1 MYYIGLISGTS
12 VDGIDAVLASFP
24 EGGGI
29 DLVAHRHRP
38 YPDDTRAQIL
48 ALTQA
53 GPNEIERMGE
63 LDMGLGEEFA
73 AASLALLTE
82 TGVSPG
88 DVRAIG
94 SHGQTIRHHHSGGER
109 YTVQIGSPAVIAERT
124 GIVTVADFRAG
135 DIAAGGQ
142 GAPLVPAFH
151 QFLFRDPARDRVV
164 VNIGGIA
171 NVTHLPRDFAAPVI
185 GFDTGPGNTLLD
197 RWIQHHLQRQFDK
210 EGAWARSGSV
220 IPELLETM
228 LKEPYFSLQ
237 PPKSTG
243 QELFNLDWLRSRL
256 SLLDSA
262 PRPEDVQATLLELT
276 VASIVQALQQQ
287 APAVDEVFVCG
298 GGAHNLELM
307 RRLQQEMGKVT
318 VKTTA
323 ALSLDPDWVEAAAF
337 AWLARQRLAAE
348 PGNLPSVTGAQRA
361 VVLGGIFAPSPGA
374 RN

>member
-1 MYYIGLISGTS
+1 M
-12 VDGIDAVLASFP
+12 
-24 EGGGI
+24 
-29 DLVAHRHRP
+29 
-38 YPDDTRAQIL
+38 
-48 ALTQA
+48 
-53 GPNEIERMGE
+53 
-63 LDMGLGEEFA
+63 
-73 AASLALLTE
+73 
-82 TGVSPG
+82 
-88 DVRAIG
+88 
-94 SHGQTIRHHHSGGER
+94 
-109 YTVQIGSPAVIAERT
+109 
-124 GIVTVADFRAG
+124 
-135 DIAAGGQ
+135 
-142 GAPLVPAFH
+142 
-151 QFLFRDPARDRVV
+151 V

-171 NVTHLPRDFAAPVI
+171 NVTNLPRDFAAPVI

-348 PGNLPSVTGAQRA
+348 PGNLPSVTGAQRP